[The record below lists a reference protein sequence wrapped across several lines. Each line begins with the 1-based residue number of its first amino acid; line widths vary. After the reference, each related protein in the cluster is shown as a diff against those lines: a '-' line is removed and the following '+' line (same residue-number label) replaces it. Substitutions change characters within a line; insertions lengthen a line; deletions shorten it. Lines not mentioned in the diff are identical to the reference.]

1 MVLWRPRVV
10 APSPSHRAS
19 GNADDRNNGGAGQG
33 ARKRHLSTP
42 RRTVGEKGAKRPRVA
57 LAAADV
63 TPSQVTRRAAPAASR
78 GRHFHVHQ
86 ALRSHMAAWG
96 PRMRKEVEEVASRRG
111 LQLPPRPLLVGTDC
125 SGLDAP
131 VFALR
136 ALQLPRG
143 FQHVFCCDVD
153 AKKRKFL
160 QANSP
165 SAQVYNDMLR
175 RDHSQLPE
183 HDLYV
188 VGFPCKPFSRLHVG
202 TQGFKERAARPF
214 QAVLKTLREKKPL
227 IAVLENVS
235 GLRTYLERIHRELY
249 KLGWY
254 EVLTIEVDPWDMG
267 EPVRRRRF
275 YFLLVRT
282 DVAVAK
288 GTVLDDHVRAL
299 LSVGMSRTRATP
311 AERLLRND
319 SPHVTAHQRRA
330 TARVFARRPKHI
342 AAQDQQKWRKAHRG
356 HSISRLHTP
365 VIGLSQRSEEVLG
378 IKLAEAGLS
387 DLSSQTNIDV
397 SQSLSFS
404 RFTEFIPTITPGS
417 QIIVGQL
424 RRLVV
429 PIEKCVLNAVPVHEA
444 IWPTE
449 EEFSDTDIADLGGN
463 TMHLMAVAKAML
475 CAAVLVD
482 WSSQRLSDRTAPG
495 SRPAVWPTRPREIR
509 TAK

>member
-19 GNADDRNNGGAGQG
+19 GNAAGRNNGGAGQG

-42 RRTVGEKGAKRPRVA
+42 HSRTVGEKGAKRPRVA

-63 TPSQVTRRAAPAASR
+63 TTSQVTRRAAPAASR

-131 VFALR
+131 VFALK

-202 TQGFKERAARPF
+202 TQGFKERE
-214 QAVLKTLREKKPL
+214 Q
-227 IAVLENVS
+227 
-235 GLRTYLERIHRELY
+235 
-249 KLGWY
+249 
-254 EVLTIEVDPWDMG
+254 
-267 EPVRRRRF
+267 
-275 YFLLVRT
+275 
-282 DVAVAK
+282 
-288 GTVLDDHVRAL
+288 
-299 LSVGMSRTRATP
+299 
-311 AERLLRND
+311 
-319 SPHVTAHQRRA
+319 
-330 TARVFARRPKHI
+330 
-342 AAQDQQKWRKAHRG
+342 
-356 HSISRLHTP
+356 
-365 VIGLSQRSEEVLG
+365 
-378 IKLAEAGLS
+378 
-387 DLSSQTNIDV
+387 
-397 SQSLSFS
+397 
-404 RFTEFIPTITPGS
+404 
-417 QIIVGQL
+417 
-424 RRLVV
+424 
-429 PIEKCVLNAVPVHEA
+429 PVH
-444 IWPTE
+444 
-449 EEFSDTDIADLGGN
+449 
-463 TMHLMAVAKAML
+463 
-475 CAAVLVD
+475 
-482 WSSQRLSDRTAPG
+482 
-495 SRPAVWPTRPREIR
+495 SRQC
-509 TAK
+509 

>member
-1 MVLWRPRVV
+1 MVLWRTR
-10 APSPSHRAS
+10 AGASSPSHRSS
-19 GNADDRNNGGAGQG
+19 GNAADRNNGGAGQG
-33 ARKRHLSTP
+33 ARKRHLPTP
-42 RRTVGEKGAKRPRVA
+42 HSRTVREKEAKRPRVA
-57 LAAADV
+57 LAAANV
-63 TPSQVTRRAAPAASR
+63 TTSQVTRRAAPAASR
-78 GRHFHVHQ
+78 GRHFHVHP
-86 ALRSHMAAWG
+86 ALRSHLATWG
-96 PRMRKEVEEVASRRG
+96 PRMRKEVEAVASRRG
-111 LQLPPRPLLVGTDC
+111 LQLPPRPLLIGTDC

-131 VFALR
+131 VFALK
-136 ALQLPRG
+136 ALQLPNG
-143 FQHVFCCDVD
+143 FRHTFCCDVD

-165 SAQVYNDMLR
+165 SAQIHHDMLR

-214 QAVLKTLREKKPL
+214 QALLETLREKKPL

-288 GTVLDDHVRAL
+288 GTELDDHVRAL

-311 AERLLRND
+311 AERLLRNE
-319 SPHVTAHQRRA
+319 SPHVEAHQRRA
-330 TARVFARRPKHI
+330 AGRASRRI
-342 AAQDQQKWRKAHRG
+342 AGAHGKQKWREVHRG
-356 HSISRLHTP
+356 HPISRLRTP
-365 VIGLSQRSEEVLG
+365 VIGLSQRPADVLG
-378 IKLAEAGLS
+378 IKLAEAGLC

-404 RFTEFIPTITPGS
+404 RFTEYIPTITPGS
-417 QIIVGQL
+417 KIVIGQL
-424 RRLVV
+424 RRLLV
-429 PIEKCVLNAVPVHEA
+429 PIEKCLINAVPVHEA

-482 WSSQRLSDRTAPG
+482 WSSPGVLARHVPG
-495 SRPAVWPTRPREIR
+495 SRPAVRPSRPREIR